1 MTRDTTVN
9 RNLRLIM
16 RRKGVRQ
23 TELAKACGL
32 TYQSLH
38 RAVNGRRPI
47 YADELPYLAQALGE
61 SVDALLGMEEEQGE
75 NPWA

>member
-16 RRKGVRQ
+16 RSKGIRQ
-23 TELAKACGL
+23 TELAKLCGL
-32 TYQSLH
+32 GYQNLH

-47 YADELPYLAQALGE
+47 YADELPGLARALGE
-61 SVDALLGMEEEQGE
+61 SVDALLGLEEEQGE

>member
-16 RRKGVRQ
+16 RRKGIRQ
-23 TELAKACGL
+23 TELAKLCGL
-32 TYQSLH
+32 GYQNLH

-47 YADELPYLAQALGE
+47 YADELPCLARALGE
-61 SVDALLGMEEEQGE
+61 SVDALLGLEEEQGE

>member
-1 MTRDTTVN
+1 MTRDTTIN

-23 TELAKACGL
+23 TELAKLCGL
-32 TYQSLH
+32 GYQNLH

-47 YADELPYLAQALGE
+47 YADELPGLAKALGE
-61 SVDALLGMEEEQGE
+61 SVEALLGLEEERGE